1 MPSSRKNYPASLKAK
16 VALAAL
22 REDAP
27 ISELSVRFGVHA
39 AVISRWKREALQ
51 NLEEGFKGKTERA
64 EKDHT
69 AELKE
74 LHAKIGEQ
82 LIEKDFLEQAC
93 GRLAIKGVRKW

>member
-1 MPSSRKNYPASLKAK
+1 MSRTRKNYPAALKTK

-27 ISELSVRFGVHA
+27 ISELAIRFGVHA

-51 NLEEGFKGKTERA
+51 NLEEGFKGKTERVA
-64 EKDHT
+64 KDHT

-74 LHAKIGEQ
+74 LHAKIGE
-82 LIEKDFLEQAC
+82 LIIEKDFLAQAWERS
-93 GRLAIKGVRKW
+93 GIKGARKW